1 MKEWLEDIIEVGC
14 WVVVV
19 CGVALWLL
27 TVTGCASSTQLECVS
42 DCWLITF
49 TDDTQRYGTNVWYDA
64 TSWYVYDECA
74 QDTTTYSKQDVRLV
88 APTGVCE

>member
-1 MKEWLEDIIEVGC
+1 MREWMAEVFELLV
-14 WVVVV
+14 WTV
-19 CGVALWLL
+19 CALVFAGWMLSL
-27 TVTGCASSTQLECVS
+27 TSCASSTQPECVS

-49 TDDTQRYGTNVWYDA
+49 ADDTQRYGTNVWYDA

-88 APTGVCE
+88 APTGECE